1 MHEVFNNHD
10 QDIELIK
17 QTDKITEINQTTEKL
32 FVNEH
37 SSSQENINEH
47 YKELK
52 INIQNKNMIEN
63 STQQNPIEPQLN
75 EDSRS
80 NRSSETSQIVAHT
93 ASINLRNLLSYQDV
107 MNTIKRDYHLHEGQ
121 EREIIMKLWLKG
133 QTMISILQ
141 RFRYLL
147 QDLNL
152 DDKDFSAGL
161 KQIREIINYA
171 NRDVHYLREKTIM
184 LENQNHFLDNEF
196 RRQLDRIVEEKNEQ
210 INRLIHIIDQTCTQT
225 NQIKNSINNEKNYSS
240 GGEELSKKFMERNIE
255 LQHEIETFRSKLD
268 NIVTFINQK
277 LDQQKTISTTTT
289 SSSFIS
295 ILQTA
300 FENMQQTEMKLLE
313 LRLKSVSQ
321 QEENDLLKYLMEK
334 SQNIS
339 NIEQI
344 QLFAIIEQRSLER
357 EIDLVRQELEIT
369 EKKTI
374 QLEQTFENSDETIK
388 FHMENLKLKCD
399 ILRKHIITCS
409 QRLDEINQQNLIK
422 LSNENQILKNR
433 NQQEESSIEKKNLE
447 LEHELLHL
455 RERYNELVEHANTL
469 QSQLHE
475 KEKLETNLN
484 INLEQERQRA
494 DQIENEFK
502 ILKIKYEDVCERIHA
517 ATHQLEHLQIALEQ
531 TSRRCEQLEKEKL
544 RKKLSEINAQSEH
557 LSQNVVNVTAKYKD
571 KLNTIKARLEQTE
584 RERYEVQC
592 RNEQFQNDIEHLK
605 NELIHKKELI
615 FEKEKIIQD
624 TQHKNRE
631 VLLQRQSIEERISNE
646 YKRLNDIVN
655 KNCHLEEELDRI
667 RRNQLSENIITR
679 QMEVVND
686 SSKQIEELKLK
697 IDEFEQRLIEEKT
710 SKESLQV
717 QIKILEEENTDL
729 RDIMNQMRKRA
740 QYGRKEEKDR
750 NNEIQQLIAR
760 AEFNARQYMT
770 ALNLTNLTSQ
780 TAFVKIMP
788 LSSTTKL
795 SS

>member
-37 SSSQENINEH
+37 SSSHENINEH

-255 LQHEIETFRSKLD
+255 LQHEIEIFRSKLD

-531 TSRRCEQLEKEKL
+531 TSRRCEQLEKEK
-544 RKKLSEINAQSEH
+544 SEINAQSEH

-770 ALNLTNLTSQ
+770 ALNLTNLT
-780 TAFVKIMP
+780 
-788 LSSTTKL
+788 
-795 SS
+795 

>member
-37 SSSQENINEH
+37 PSSHENINEH

-422 LSNENQILKNR
+422 LSNENQILKDR

-531 TSRRCEQLEKEKL
+531 TSRRCEQLEKEK
-544 RKKLSEINAQSEH
+544 SEINAQSEH

-646 YKRLNDIVN
+646 YKRLNDIIN